1 MTRNATRSVLRRSR
15 PPALAV
21 ALALLAVAFLVV
33 PLVGLLTEAS
43 WSSLW
48 HDLRTPVAAQAL
60 RLSLVC
66 SLSATALALALGLPL
81 AWVLA
86 RTWLPG
92 RRAVRTLA
100 TLPMVMPPVV
110 AGVALLGAFGRHG
123 LLGRPLFDAF
133 GVQFTFR
140 TAGVV
145 LAEAFVAMPF
155 LVLTVEAALRGLDRR
170 YEEASAT
177 LGAGRWTTFRRVT
190 LPLIAPSVVAG
201 TALTWARALG
211 EFGATLTFAGNI
223 QGRTQTLPLAIELA
237 LQDDEPVAV
246 ALSLAL
252 LAVSMAVLVVLRGR
266 WLGALGMAGR

>member
-1 MTRNATRSVLRRSR
+1 MSAT
-15 PPALAV
+15 AV
-21 ALALLAVAFLVV
+21 ALV
-33 PLVGLLTEAS
+33 
-43 WSSLW
+43 
-48 HDLRTPVAAQAL
+48 
-60 RLSLVC
+60 
-66 SLSATALALALGLPL
+66 LGLPL

-86 RTWLPG
+86 RTRLPG
-92 RRAVRTLA
+92 RNAIRTLA

-123 LLGRPLFDAF
+123 LLGRPLFDVF

-140 TAGVV
+140 AAGAV

-155 LVLTVEAALRGLDRR
+155 LVVTVEAALRGMDDRF
-170 YEEASAT
+170 EEVSAN

-223 QGRTQTLPLAIELA
+223 QGRTQTLPLAIEMA
-237 LQDDEPVAV
+237 LQDDKSVAV
-246 ALSLAL
+246 ALSLTL
-252 LAVSMAVLVVLRGR
+252 LAVSVVVLFALRGR
-266 WLGALGMAGR
+266 WIGALGTSGS